1 MLTVLEEAEFIER
14 FAKEDAQERS
24 SKQ

>member
-14 FAKEDAQERS
+14 FAKEDAQEKS